1 MTAPEKKNG
10 KPPAAESGH
19 VPTLMLPP
27 RCRKGKKKEE
37 ASKSKK
43 NKRSKE

>member
-10 KPPAAESGH
+10 KTSASESGH
-19 VPTLMLPP
+19 VPTLMLSP